1 MHIVEMSSGN
11 SNSSNSSNSR
21 SSSSNNSN
29 SSNSSSNS
37 SNSSNDDDI
46 YERFEHMLVRLTNK
60 MLANGVRS
68 TDAFVDRADEL
79 MNFIDAGN
87 PDAPFDFFS
96 AEDLGAELY
105 NEVYDI
111 TREVIV
117 RFPINRDRAVFQ
129 QKIIYFF
136 NDAVTA
142 YNQNHPGNMQ
152 NGGRRRKSRRAVR
165 GRKQRKTRRSRR

>member
-1 MHIVEMSSGN
+1 MYIVEMNSGN
-11 SNSSNSSNSR
+11 SNSSNSSNSN
-21 SSSSNNSN
+21 SNSN
-29 SSNSSSNS
+29 SSNSNS
-37 SNSSNDDDI
+37 SNSSNDDLS
-46 YERFEHMLVRLTNK
+46 ERFEHMLVRLTNK

-68 TDAFVDRADEL
+68 GDAFLDRAEEL
-79 MNFIDAGN
+79 MRFIDAGN
-87 PDAPFDFFS
+87 PDAPFDYFS

-117 RFPINRDRAVFQ
+117 RFPINRDRAVFLR
-129 QKIIYFF
+129 KILNVF

-142 YNQNHPGNMQ
+142 YNRNHPGNMQ
-152 NGGRRRKSRRAVR
+152 NGGRRRKSRRA

>member
-1 MHIVEMSSGN
+1 MYIVEMNSGN

-21 SSSSNNSN
+21 SSRSSSSNSSSNNSN
-29 SSNSSSNS
+29 SSN
-37 SNSSNDDDI
+37 DDDLS
-46 YERFEHMLVRLTNK
+46 ERFEHMLVRLTNK

-68 TDAFVDRADEL
+68 TDAFIDRADEL

-111 TREVIV
+111 TREVIA
-117 RFPINRDRAVFQ
+117 RFPINRDRAVFL

-142 YNQNHPGNMQ
+142 YNRNHPGNMQ

>member
-1 MHIVEMSSGN
+1 
-11 SNSSNSSNSR
+11 
-21 SSSSNNSN
+21 
-29 SSNSSSNS
+29 
-37 SNSSNDDDI
+37 
-46 YERFEHMLVRLTNK
+46 MLVRLTNK

-68 TDAFVDRADEL
+68 GDAFLDRAEEL
-79 MNFIDAGN
+79 MRFIDAGN
-87 PDAPFDFFS
+87 PDAPFDYFS

-129 QKIIYFF
+129 YKILNVF

-142 YNQNHPGNMQ
+142 YNRNHPGNMQ

-165 GRKQRKTRRSRR
+165 GRKQRNTRRSRR